1 MHIRAVAFDLL
12 TDALHPSSDIKFCI
26 LHLATLLWR
35 DLSTIDLLHSA
46 TEILPNEEA
55 RLLRG
60 WTARHY
66 PEIFQAFLRS
76 ATDEWYLDI

>member
-35 DLSTIDLLHSA
+35 DLSTIDLLHNA
-46 TEILPNEEA
+46 TEILPSREA
-55 RLLRG
+55 QLLLG
-60 WTARHY
+60 WVAQHY
-66 PEIFQAFLRS
+66 PEISQAFLHS
-76 ATDEWYLDI
+76 ASEAWYLDI